1 MKLTNMFL
9 GTLREAPA
17 EATNDAESYKLML
30 RGGIIRKHSQ
40 GEYNLLPLGM
50 KVYDNLIDIISNSF
64 NNQSFLRSGL
74 EIEDLSI
81 DIKTYK
87 QFPMG
92 FYSIKDEIT
101 NEKPK
106 YGLMKSKK
114 FTNIQGFSLHRNLE
128 ELDKEYKNMEYEFNT
143 IFNQLN
149 IPNELIFGYCY
160 DDDESKKIITKCEL
174 GDDLVVECTCCNYKA
189 SMDAAD
195 SLIDNVDK
203 EKKDVNIIY
212 TPNIKSIDDLANFF
226 KISSENIVKTLI
238 YKLEDEVIA
247 VLIRGNRE
255 LDENKLKKFLK
266 SSTIEMADATT
277 VQNVTNA
284 DVGFAGPIG
293 INVNRILVDEEV
305 TKMANFIVGAN
316 KTDHHIEN
324 VNYSKDFK
332 GEVGNF
338 RKIVEQDKCPKCGN
352 DISIN
357 SCFTLATLTK
367 SKENKILSYDEED
380 GKIRNPYIAS
390 YKIGITRNM
399 AVTAEYN
406 RDENGIKWPVP
417 ITPYHVVV
425 VVAVGKNQQQ
435 ILEGEK
441 IYKSLLKKGIRVLF
455 DDREDRAGAKFKDC
469 DLIGSPFRITVGK
482 KISEGLVE
490 LKKRRDEDF
499 SVVTIDD
506 AVETICK
513 YFNV

>member
-17 EATNDAESYKLML
+17 EATKDAESYKLML
-30 RGGIIRKHSQ
+30 RGGIIRKHNQ

-50 KVYDNLIDIISNSF
+50 DVYDNLIDIISNGF
-64 NNQSFLRSGL
+64 NNQGFLRSGL

-81 DIKTYK
+81 DVKTYK

-92 FYSIKDEIT
+92 FYSVKDEST

-114 FTNIQGFSLHRNLE
+114 FKNIQGFSLHRDLE
-128 ELDKEYKNMEYEFNT
+128 ELDKEYKNMECEFNT
-143 IFNQLN
+143 IFDQLN
-149 IPNELIFGYCY
+149 IPNELVFGYCY
-160 DDDESKKIITKCEL
+160 DSEESKKIITKCEL
-174 GDDLVVECTCCNYKA
+174 GDELVVECTCCNYKA
-189 SMDAAD
+189 SMDSAD
-195 SLIDNVDK
+195 SLIDDSDEK
-203 EKKDVNIIY
+203 EKDTNIIY

-238 YKLEDEVIA
+238 YKLQDEVVA

-266 SSTIEMADATT
+266 SSKIEMADAD
-277 VQNVTNA
+277 VVESATNA

-293 INVNRILVDEEV
+293 IKVNRILVDKEV
-305 TKMANFIVGAN
+305 TKMTNFIVGAN

-324 VNYSKDFK
+324 VNYGKDFK

-338 RKIVEQDKCPKCGN
+338 RKIVDYDKCPKCGN
-352 DISIN
+352 NISIKP
-357 SCFTLATLTK
+357 CFTLATLKK
-367 SKENKILSYDEED
+367 SKDSKILSYDEED
-380 GKIRNPYIAS
+380 GKTTNPYIAS

-399 AVTAEYN
+399 AITAEYN
-406 RDENGIKWPVP
+406 RDENGIKWPVSV
-417 ITPYHVVV
+417 TPYHVVV

-435 ILEGEK
+435 ITEGEK
-441 IYKSLLKKGIRVLF
+441 IYKSLLQKGIRVLF

-490 LKKRRDEDF
+490 LKKRTDDDF

-506 AVETICK
+506 AIEIICK
-513 YFNV
+513 NFNN